1 MIRREFLK
9 TFGLAAGS
17 ILAPNSLAKLN
28 FASSFEKKKVII
40 IGAGLAG
47 LGAAYQL
54 HKHGHEVTI
63 LEARLRAGGRVM
75 TVRHAFADGL
85 YAEAGGEWINSAQ
98 RHIIML
104 AEELR
109 LELRAGYG
117 DGGFFRN
124 KRLMTSSEAPT
135 VIPGMD
141 HLQKA
146 KDDLQ
151 QDIHVEEAPSNS
163 SRRDLDQIDYLTY
176 LRRAG
181 VPEEAIAVERQQING
196 LMTVKLEEIS
206 AMHMAYEFGLPQEE
220 EGPELRIAGGNDQ
233 LPLKLAERLGDH
245 IFYGSP
251 AVGIEHDNSG
261 VRVHYLENELTN
273 ASAGSATASTGTATL
288 DGDHVIVAA
297 PASCVRRLKF
307 QPSLPEVSQRALDG
321 VGYGRVMK
329 TLVQT
334 RERFWEKSNPHLESV
349 GTDTT
354 VGNVYHSSQ
363 NQNHRRGVLTFY
375 SGGSNADAM
384 EKYSNAERIVQAQ
397 KTCGEIWSNGQ
408 KLCEGGF
415 NQFWNAEEWTRGS
428 YAFFA
433 PGQNTTVREWLSKP
447 VGRIHF
453 AGEHTAVWQG
463 YMNGAVESGFRAAK
477 EIDPGI

>member
-1 MIRREFLK
+1 MIRRDFLK

-17 ILAPNSLAKLN
+17 ILMSSDLAKLN
-28 FASSFEKKKVII
+28 AAYSVEKKKVII

-54 HKHGHEVTI
+54 HKQGHEVTI

-75 TVRHAFADGL
+75 TLRHPFADSL
-85 YAEAGGEWINSAQ
+85 YAEAGGEWINASH
-98 RHIIML
+98 RHIITL
-104 AEELR
+104 AEELG

-117 DGGFFRN
+117 NGGIFRN
-124 KRLMTSSEAPT
+124 KRLMTFSEART

-141 HLQKA
+141 RLQKA

-151 QDIHVEEAPSNS
+151 QDIHVDEAPSRS

-196 LMTVKLEEIS
+196 LMTVNLEEIS

-220 EGPELRIAGGNDQ
+220 EGPEMRIFGGNDQ
-233 LPLKLAERLGDH
+233 LPLRLAEKLGDR
-245 IFYGSP
+245 ILYGRP
-251 AVGIEHDNSG
+251 ALGIEHDNNG
-261 VRVHYLENELTN
+261 VRVHYLENELIN

-297 PASCVRRLKF
+297 PASCVRHLKF
-307 QPSLPEVSQRALDG
+307 QPALPEESQRALDG

-329 TLVQT
+329 TLLQT
-334 RERFWEKSNPHLESV
+334 RERFWEKANPHLESV
-349 GTDTT
+349 GTDTI

-375 SGGSNADAM
+375 SGGSSAEAM
-384 EKYSNAERIVQAQ
+384 EKYSNAERVMQAQ
-397 KTCGEIWSNGQ
+397 KVCGEIWPGAD

-415 NQFWNAEEWTRGS
+415 NQFWNAEEWARGS
-428 YAFFA
+428 YAYFA
-433 PGQNTTVREWLSKP
+433 PGQNTTIREWLSKP

-477 EIDPGI
+477 EIDASI

>member
-9 TFGLAAGS
+9 TFGLAAGT
-17 ILAPNSLAKLN
+17 ILMPNGFVEL
-28 FASSFEKKKVII
+28 SSATLFEKKKVII

-54 HKHGHEVTI
+54 HKQGHEVTI

-75 TVRHAFADGL
+75 TVRHPFADDL
-85 YAEAGGEWINSAQ
+85 YAEAGGEWINAAQ

-104 AEELR
+104 AEELG

-117 DGGFFRN
+117 NDGVFRK
-124 KRLMTSSEAPT
+124 KRLMTFSEAQT
-135 VIPGMD
+135 EIPGMD

-151 QDIHVEEAPSNS
+151 QDIRVEQAPSSS
-163 SRRDLDQIDYLTY
+163 SRRELDQIDYLAY

-196 LMTVKLEEIS
+196 LMTVNLEEIS
-206 AMHMAYEFGLPQEE
+206 AMHMAYELALPQEDE
-220 EGPELRIAGGNDQ
+220 SPELRIAGGNDQ
-233 LPLKLAERLGDH
+233 LPLQLAEKLGDR

-251 AVGIEHDNSG
+251 AVGIEYDTSG
-261 VRVHYLENELTN
+261 VRVHYLENG
-273 ASAGSATASTGTATL
+273 ASTDSATASTGTATL

-307 QPSLPEVSQRALDG
+307 QPSLPEESQRALDG

-334 RERFWEKSNPHLESV
+334 RERFWEKTNPHLESV

-354 VGNVYHSSQ
+354 AGNVYHSSQ

-384 EKYSNAERIVQAQ
+384 EKYSNAERVMQAQ
-397 KTCGEIWSNGQ
+397 KVCGEIWPGAH
-408 KLCEGGF
+408 KLCEGGY
-415 NQFWNAEEWTRGS
+415 NQFWNAEEWTCGS

-433 PGQNTTVREWLSKP
+433 PGQNTTLREWLSKP

>member
-9 TFGLAAGS
+9 TFGLAAS
-17 ILAPNSLAKLN
+17 AILMPNGFVKLIS
-28 FASSFEKKKVII
+28 AASFEKKKVII

-54 HKHGHEVTI
+54 HKQGHEVTI

-75 TVRHAFADGL
+75 TVRHPFADGL
-85 YAEAGGEWINSAQ
+85 YAEAGGEWINASH
-98 RHIIML
+98 RHIIAL
-104 AEELR
+104 AEELG
-109 LELRAGYG
+109 LELRPGYG
-117 DGGFFRN
+117 NGGVFRN
-124 KRLMTSSEAPT
+124 KRLMTFSEART

-141 HLQKA
+141 RLQKA

-151 QDIHVEEAPSNS
+151 QDIHVEEAPSRS

-220 EGPELRIAGGNDQ
+220 EGPEMRIAGGNDQ
-233 LPLKLAERLGDH
+233 LPLKLAEKLGDR
-245 IFYGSP
+245 ILYGKP
-251 AVGIEHDNSG
+251 AVGIEHDSSG
-261 VRVHYLENELTN
+261 VRVHYLENGASTGS
-273 ASAGSATASTGTATL
+273 ATTSAGSASATL
-288 DGDHVIVAA
+288 DGDHVIIAA
-297 PASCVRRLKF
+297 PATCVRRLKF
-307 QPSLPEVSQRALDG
+307 QPALPEESQRALDG
-321 VGYGRVMK
+321 VDYGRVMK

-334 RERFWEKSNPHLESV
+334 RERFWEKTNPHLESV

-363 NQNHRRGVLTFY
+363 NQNHRRGILTFY
-375 SGGSNADAM
+375 SGGSNTDAM
-384 EKYSNAERIVQAQ
+384 EKYSNAERLMQVQ
-397 KTCGEIWSNGQ
+397 KVCGEIWPGAD

-433 PGQNTTVREWLSKP
+433 SGQNTTVREWLSKS

-477 EIDPGI
+477 EIDASI